1 MRVDHYESL
10 IASYVNGTLK
20 HKDRE
25 KVEQLIAQDA
35 SFNEIYLQKKE
46 QKDFYLQLIPNR
58 AISKNVNS
66 YLKSEMKKVN
76 DDVFPKEKYHMVKQ
90 VYKFLTEPIIE
101 I

>member
-20 HKDRE
+20 FKDRE
-25 KVEQLIAQDA
+25 KVEGLIATDA
-35 SFNEIYLQKKE
+35 SFNEIYLRKKQ
-46 QKDFYLQLIPNR
+46 QKDFYLQLIPNH
-58 AISKNVNS
+58 SLPKNVKS
-66 YLKSEMKKVN
+66 YIKSEMKKVN
-76 DDVFPKEKYHMVKQ
+76 EDVFPKEKYHIAKQ